1 MEADTERNQ
10 FLTKHIRKEA
20 QGIEISPWFRPL
32 APRSEGHNSSCL
44 DIFDRDTLIQN
55 CHAVNV
61 GYMADRIGEVAFV
74 GSAVDIQ
81 AIVEAARPGEKFD
94 YVLSSHNLEHLP
106 NPVKFLQGCG
116 AILAPSGHLS
126 MAVPDKRFCFDY
138 FRPVSTTSEF
148 LAAWFENRTRPSF
161 AQIFEQR
168 SMESLYVEDGALKYG
183 FAPEKDPSKVYPGE
197 RVEEVFAD
205 WKRSIENASKKYE
218 YTHCWVLT
226 PASFE
231 LIIRDLAFLEMINFN
246 ILEIS
251 KTSGME
257 FIAHLERIEEGTHDD
272 PRFYGYRR
280 GLLNRVL
287 DECAANAPSIW
298 AARHALRGIE

>member
-1 MEADTERNQ
+1 
-10 FLTKHIRKEA
+10 
-20 QGIEISPWFRPL
+20 
-32 APRSEGHNSSCL
+32 
-44 DIFDRDTLIQN
+44 
-55 CHAVNV
+55 
-61 GYMADRIGEVAFV
+61 
-74 GSAVDIQ
+74 
-81 AIVEAARPGEKFD
+81 
-94 YVLSSHNLEHLP
+94 
-106 NPVKFLQGCG
+106 
-116 AILAPSGHLS
+116 
-126 MAVPDKRFCFDY
+126 
-138 FRPVSTTSEF
+138 

-183 FAPEKDPSKVYPGE
+183 FSPEKDPSKVYPGE

-205 WKRSIENASKKYE
+205 WKRSIENASEKYE
-218 YTHCWVLT
+218 DTHCWVFT
-226 PASFE
+226 PPSFE
-231 LIIRDLAFLEMINFN
+231 LIIRDLAFLGMINFN

-257 FIAHLERIEEGTHDD
+257 FIAHLERIEEGTQDH
-272 PRFYGYRR
+272 PRFNGYRR